1 MTVARDGKNPSP
13 GSQYFFG
20 EVLVVVMLGEQVDS
34 PQNNIKN
41 KLNDL
46 NIVCPTKLPSAF

>member
-46 NIVCPTKLPSAF
+46 NIVCPTKLQSVF

>member
-1 MTVARDGKNPSP
+1 MTVARDGENASP

-20 EVLVVVMLGEQVDS
+20 EILVVVMLGEQVDS

-46 NIVCPTKLPSAF
+46 NIVCPTKLPSVF

>member
-1 MTVARDGKNPSP
+1 MTVARDGENASP

-46 NIVCPTKLPSAF
+46 NIVCPTKLQSVF